1 MEEAATNRAVST
13 RPAIALLGVALVV
26 FVADQVSKAAIA
38 ATIPIGDRID
48 VIGDVVQLWH
58 AQNRGAAF
66 SLLQGELWLFF
77 IVTGAALVMV
87 AYFHRTLRGR
97 SIWLQVIL
105 GVILGGTLGN
115 FTDRARLGY
124 VVDFLSVGLGD
135 TRFPTFNVADSAV
148 VCGIG
153 LLVIYL
159 SFFDRHEGHA
169 QID

>member
-13 RPAIALLGVALVV
+13 RPILVLLAVALVI
-26 FVADQVSKAAIA
+26 FVADQVTKAAVA
-38 ATIPIGDRID
+38 AAIPIGDRVD

-77 IVTGAALVMV
+77 IVTAGALVMV
-87 AYFHRTLRGR
+87 TYFHRTLRAR

-105 GVILGGTLGN
+105 GAILGGTLGN
-115 FTDRARLGY
+115 FADRARLGY
-124 VVDFLSVGLGD
+124 VVDFLSVGVGD
-135 TRFPTFNVADSAV
+135 VRWPTFNIADSAV

-159 SFFDRHEGHA
+159 SFADRGGERA
-169 QID
+169 

>member
-13 RPAIALLGVALVV
+13 RPAIVLLSVALVI
-26 FVADQVSKAAIA
+26 FVADQVTKAVIVAAI
-38 ATIPIGDRID
+38 PLGDRVD
-48 VIGDVVQLWH
+48 VIGDLVQLWH

-87 AYFHRTLRGR
+87 VYFHRALRDR

-115 FTDRARLGY
+115 FADRARLGY
-124 VVDFLSVGLGD
+124 VVDFLSVGVGT

-159 SFFDRHEGHA
+159 SFFDRREGHA
-169 QID
+169 DLG